1 MRVTRAR
8 SRCGPFGG
16 LGGRASLATLA
27 LALGVAGCGGQRWD
41 YEKRGVTAV
50 RLEHDLRKCRKEAFN
65 PNTLA
70 IFRRVDQDALNRCME
85 RLGYT
90 VRPEG

>member
-8 SRCGPFGG
+8 SRCGTFGG

-50 RLEHDLRKCRKEAFN
+50 RLGHDLRECRKEAFN

-90 VRPEG
+90 VRPAS

>member
-1 MRVTRAR
+1 MPVTRVR
-8 SRCGPFGG
+8 SRCGTFRGR
-16 LGGRASLATLA
+16 GGRASLATLA
-27 LALGVAGCGGQRWD
+27 LAVGVAGCGGQRWD

-50 RLEHDLRKCRKEAFN
+50 KLEHDLRECRKAAFN

-70 IFRRVDQDALNRCME
+70 IFRRFDQDALNRCME